1 LFDSLKQMSLVNGI
15 YRGQVIDTSFVV
27 LQRMTRRID
36 MDQSIQTCLCKQA
49 CASGLPKAQALPLV
63 NEIAKWCDKSGV
75 EWTVDRLKSLH
86 HWYITSLSGEPNI
99 PSWVK
104 KSKGLPKGV
113 FRKVFLMKN
122 KQCALA
128 ILSLHTA
135 FKNTQVTRKQWKK
148 LWEGVNSKEVVR
160 IPSWKQ
166 EDYNRSPKLVPVLK
180 YHSPTVD
187 DIVNGVT
194 TVPVGVKRIH
204 PMDKSKKLDLR
215 KVGQAYLQSW
225 IHLPHPTVML
235 VERMGLHDHTPSIY
249 DEVYG
254 ATFSNEDRPVGI
266 VACIQEPSLKARWIA
281 NPNKVTQAFLKPLK
295 REWEKQLKRFPTDC
309 TYNQASGALW
319 VQSKLK
325 EGVELIGVDLKSA
338 SDKLSLFPCLDLV
351 HRKIYGATISDGR
364 GGQNLAWYNLP
375 NGKEYSYAVLHFC
388 EVSRG
393 NWSSY
398 GGRTVSWKSGDPL
411 GTYPSFALLGL
422 TNNILGWTAH
432 KQAIH
437 DQKLS
442 APWQDSYRVIGDDI
456 VMRRDLYPY
465 YVKNVTAIGGE
476 INFDKT
482 ISGRAVEFGGR
493 VITKSDILLK
503 RIVTSEISD
512 NSFMQ
517 LIAQMGSQ
525 SSSLLRPRQ
534 RKVWDKL
541 RFVPGVAVDGPFN
554 KDSLGF
560 TLADRYSWYLH
571 EVAQERIKPD
581 TESFDAMKHAQHL
594 IMCLKQDPRYKEAAV
609 QSVLPRD
616 LWNGYQPSRSA
627 LHSEGGDPR
636 MVNGKT
642 FLQAMEELISRP
654 GFQSFPEWLASR
666 PRIDNYPKREK
677 DTGIITKVS
686 DPSPPKRET
695 SGGRSW

>member
-1 LFDSLKQMSLVNGI
+1 
-15 YRGQVIDTSFVV
+15 
-27 LQRMTRRID
+27 

-75 EWTVDRLKSLH
+75 EWTVDRLKALH

-99 PSWVK
+99 PSWVR
-104 KSKGLPKGV
+104 KSKGIPKGP
-113 FRKVFLMKN
+113 FGKVFLMKN

-128 ILSLHTA
+128 LLSMHTV

-160 IPSWKQ
+160 IPGWKQ
-166 EDYNRSPKLVPVLK
+166 ADYSCSPKLVPVLK

-194 TVPVGVKRIH
+194 TVPIGFNRIH
-204 PMDKSKKLDLR
+204 PYTKSKKLDLR
-215 KVGQAYLQSW
+215 KVGQSYLKSW

-235 VERMGLHDHTPSIY
+235 VERMKLQDHTPSIY
-249 DEVYG
+249 EEVYG

-295 REWEKQLKRFPTDC
+295 REWEERLKRFSTDC
-309 TYNQASGALW
+309 TYDQASGALW

-325 EGVELIGVDLKSA
+325 EGVELTGVDLKSA

-351 HRKIYGATISDGR
+351 HRMIYGAPISNGE
-364 GGQNLAWYNLP
+364 GEANLAWYSIP
-375 NGKEYSYAVLHFC
+375 NGKEYLYAVLHFC
-388 EVSRG
+388 EISRG
-393 NWSSY
+393 NWSTY
-398 GGRTVSWKSGDPL
+398 GGRNVSWKSGDPL

-422 TNNILGWTAH
+422 TNNILGRIAS
-432 KQAIH
+432 KQAIL
-437 DQKLS
+437 DKRLT
-442 APWQDSYRVIGDDI
+442 ALWQDSFRVIGDDI
-456 VMRRDLYPY
+456 VMRKDLYPY
-465 YVKNVTAIGGE
+465 YSKLVTAIGGE
-476 INFDKT
+476 INSDKT
-482 ISGRAVEFGGR
+482 FSGRAVEFGGR
-493 VITKSDILLK
+493 VITKSEILLK
-503 RIVTSEISD
+503 RVCAGEISD
-512 NSFMQ
+512 NNFMQ
-517 LIAQMGSQ
+517 VIAQMGCQ
-525 SSSLLRPRQ
+525 ASSLLRPRQ

-554 KDSLGF
+554 KDSQGF
-560 TLADRYSWYLH
+560 SLADRYGWYLH
-571 EVAQERIKPD
+571 KVAQERIKPD

-594 IMCLKQDPRYKEAAV
+594 IMCLKQDPRYKGAAV

-616 LWNGYQPSRSA
+616 LWNGYQPSQSA

-636 MVNGKT
+636 MINGKS
-642 FLQAMEELISRP
+642 FLQAMELLISRP
-654 GFQSFPEWLASR
+654 GFQSFPEWLTSR
-666 PRIDNYPKREK
+666 SQRDNSLKRVQ
-677 DTGIITKVS
+677 DTNLSVKVS
-686 DPSPPKRET
+686 DPSPPRKIEKSSRD
-695 SGGRSW
+695 GGR